1 MITEL
6 KHRAVQS
13 MKTAGLGFVI
23 TNVTNTKVPI
33 NPIAMSKKTAE
44 LSVRGHRPD
53 GCGLVLLPG
62 TRRL

>member
-13 MKTAGLGFVI
+13 IKTAGLNFVI
-23 TNVTNTKVPI
+23 TNRGTI
-33 NPIAMSKKTAE
+33 NPVAMSTKTAE
-44 LSVRGHRPD
+44 LPVRGHRPD

-62 TRRL
+62 TQRP